1 MADTVGLLE
10 QGFLDGVAALL
21 ERVPELQ
28 HVLGDTSPDEVRAH
42 GYDAAQRALVPLV
55 WRAVT
60 GEALTTE
67 QVRQLLGVSRQAR
80 HTRVAGGSLIGLP
93 IERTT
98 LFPTWQFDEDGVRP
112 IVSAI
117 VDRFRREVGED
128 VDLRMIVSWAATPQ
142 PELKD
147 EAPAEFLRRHGDDD
161 AVVRAAERAAAALG
175 R

>member
-1 MADTVGLLE
+1 MADTVSLLE

-21 ERVPELQ
+21 ERVPELED
-28 HVLGDTSPDEVRAH
+28 VLGEASPDEVRAH
-42 GYDAAQRALVPLV
+42 GYDAAQRALAPLV

-67 QVRQLLGVSRQAR
+67 QVRHLLGVSRQALHKR
-80 HTRVAGGSLIGLP
+80 IAAGSLIGVP
-93 IERTT
+93 FDRTT
-98 LFPTWQFDEDGVRP
+98 LFPTWQFDGDGIRA

-117 VDRFRREVGED
+117 VDTFRREVGED
-128 VDLRMIVSWAATPQ
+128 VDPRMIASWATTPQ
-142 PELKD
+142 PELDD
-147 EAPAEFLRRHGDDD
+147 ETPAEFLRHHRDDV